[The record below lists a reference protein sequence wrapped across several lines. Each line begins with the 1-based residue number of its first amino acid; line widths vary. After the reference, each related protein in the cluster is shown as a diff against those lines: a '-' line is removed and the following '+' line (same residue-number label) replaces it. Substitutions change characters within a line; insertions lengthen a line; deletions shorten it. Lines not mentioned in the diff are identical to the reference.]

1 MQNMHWGDLQFF
13 VALYRGGSLS
23 AAGRELG
30 VYPSTISRRLA
41 ALEATLG
48 TLLFQR
54 TADGFVPTAAAE
66 EMLEA
71 ALVMERQSH
80 LIRERLSGEAI
91 TLQGRVRVAST
102 EHFFVYFLAAHLPR
116 FRQAYPDISVEL
128 ITGSGFA
135 DIGRGEAEV
144 AIRFAPPDAGV
155 PVLAA
160 DADAIV
166 ARAIGTVGIGAY
178 VSRSYLERTGK
189 TADDPLDSFDVVMPV
204 ARWLPGAE
212 WIDEHM
218 VGGPVAIRS
227 NGLGPLLAAVQAG
240 MGATVVPSFM
250 AGAFSGLV
258 PLSRAGR
265 VATRIAWLLIPR
277 DVRRVARVRAFAEF
291 MAQLMEEE
299 KDLMEGTSRQG
310 DTEPDGT
317 LRDEPSSTACSAKS
331 R

>member
-1 MQNMHWGDLQFF
+1 MQNINWGDLQFF
-13 VALYRGGSLS
+13 LALYRGGSLS

-41 ALEATLG
+41 TLEANLG

-54 TADGFVPTAAAE
+54 TTDGFVPTAAAE

-71 ALVMERQSH
+71 ANVMERQSH
-80 LIRERLSGEAI
+80 LIRERLSGEAVA
-91 TLQGRVRVAST
+91 LRGRVRVAST

-116 FRQAYPDISVEL
+116 FSQAYPEILVEL

-135 DIGRGEAEV
+135 DIARGEAEL

-155 PVLAA
+155 PVPDA

-166 ARAIGTVGIGAY
+166 ARNIGTVGIQAY
-178 VSRSYLERTGK
+178 VSQSYLERTGK
-189 TADDPLDSFDVVMPV
+189 TVDDPLDSFDVVMPLV
-204 ARWLPGAE
+204 RWLPGVE
-212 WIDEHM
+212 WMVDHM
-218 VGGPVAIRS
+218 AGGPVAIRS
-227 NGLGPLLAAVQAG
+227 DGLGPLLAAVQAG

-250 AGAFSGLV
+250 AGAFDGLV

-265 VATRIAWLLIPR
+265 VATRVTWLLMPR

-299 KDLMEGTSRQG
+299 KDLMQGTCG
-310 DTEPDGT
+310 
-317 LRDEPSSTACSAKS
+317 
-331 R
+331 